1 MAKTAALNLARELR
15 RRRVLRRRRPPEI
28 KVGNGSAQPTIY
40 YLCPDFSSPSG
51 GSRVIYRHVDALNE
65 AGRPAAVLH
74 HADGF
79 RCEWFDNR
87 TRVFGAPSVE
97 LGPADVLVVPEIYG
111 PFLDRLPAG
120 PRRIAFN
127 QNGYMT
133 FQHVPTATTPAYSGF
148 EAAMTVSEDSAELLR
163 FAFPGL
169 GVEVVPNSIDSGLFH
184 AGTEAPGRRLAL
196 MPRKRPGDAELI
208 IRLLGERLA
217 GWEVTPIE
225 GMSEGETAA
234 MLRAAPVFL
243 ALGFREGFGLP
254 AAEAMASGCF
264 VVGFPGFGGRELFDP
279 HCSAPVEDG
288 DVLGAA
294 VRLADAIELYE
305 TRPSELCEA
314 GMRARR
320 RIVEAWAPEGQR
332 RALLDF
338 FAGLLG
344 AGGASSALLD
354 PLVVESK

>member
-28 KVGNGSAQPTIY
+28 KVGDGSAQPTIY

-51 GSRVIYRHVDALNE
+51 GSRVIYRHVDALND

-87 TRVFGAPSVE
+87 TRVLGASSVE
-97 LGPADVLVVPEIYG
+97 LGPADLLVVPEIYG

-133 FQHVPTATTPAYSGF
+133 FQHVPTATTLAYGGF

-208 IRLLGERLA
+208 FRLLGERLA

-264 VVGFPGFGGRELFDP
+264 VVGFPGFGGREVFDP
-279 HCSAPVEDG
+279 SFSVAVEDG

-294 VRLADAIELYE
+294 EAVAAVCARYEIEPGAVRADGA
-305 TRPSELCEA
+305 
-314 GMRARR
+314 RAAASVGERFSHENQAAR
-320 RIVEAWAPEGQR
+320 
-332 RALLDF
+332 
-338 FAGLLG
+338 LLG
-344 AGGASSALLD
+344 FFDRLG
-354 PLVVESK
+354 